1 MKNERNFKH
10 DGRAWHPVQSSVRG
24 YFQDFEDWQLY
35 CLISYISHI
44 YNWEVN
50 FRNLQR
56 IFLQRYLL
64 PGLGASLGASC
75 VATWG
80 LKYQLVDEEIIVAGK
95 KSSTIISLQIWGFL
109 RILGDCYVVSEH
121 LFVNCDVI
129 CWTDARSAAM
139 ESCFHNF
146 SPRPFHN
153 CVRFH
158 CKRI

>member
-1 MKNERNFKH
+1 ML
-10 DGRAWHPVQSSVRG
+10 QS
-24 YFQDFEDWQLY
+24 YFQDFEDWQSY

-50 FRNLQR
+50 FRNLQS
-56 IFLQRYLL
+56 IFLQRDLL
-64 PGLGASLGASC
+64 PGLGASC

-95 KSSTIISLQIWGFL
+95 KSPTIIPLQIWGFSM
-109 RILGDCYVVSEH
+109 ILGDCYVVN

-129 CWTDARSAAM
+129 CWTDARSTAII
-139 ESCFHNF
+139 ESRFHNF

-153 CVRFH
+153 CVCPLPLQKDIGCIEYIGYRMFP
-158 CKRI
+158 RIVFEKS

>member
-1 MKNERNFKH
+1 ML
-10 DGRAWHPVQSSVRG
+10 QS
-24 YFQDFEDWQLY
+24 YFHDFEDWQLY

-50 FRNLQR
+50 FRNLPL

-64 PGLGASLGASC
+64 PCLGAS
-75 VATWG
+75 WG

-139 ESCFHNF
+139 ESRFHNF
-146 SPRPFHN
+146 SPRPIHN